1 MTAHA
6 QAIIP
11 ALLVVA
17 LVLQAALP
25 RYRLLIVLSGAASSC
40 LASSLFG
47 LGHTSQILAEVPW
60 DVLVIL
66 IGLGLVSEMFVES
79 RFFGV
84 LAMRACRWSRADPRK
99 ICLLFAL
106 GMYAHGGLVNNLT
119 ALLLILPMLLGLFK
133 LIGVTQRYVTWS
145 IGLLLVAC
153 NLGGAATPIGDFPA
167 VLLLGQGK
175 MAFTAYL
182 VRALPATLV
191 GLVAIVTLIVFGVR
205 PERGLSKSPV
215 SAAIT
220 VDTMSALYRNVRVDR
235 QVLLPP
241 AIALSAMILAWTIL
255 PPEKGATPELVC
267 WIGVAAALVARPSL
281 GERLIRRKVDVEATL
296 FLFALFVMVVA
307 VRRSGIFGSVARALV
322 ALPISPLAQ
331 LVVFVLA
338 AGVLTSLF
346 SAGPSMA
353 ALLEVADVLVRVHPP
368 NAVYVGLALGVC
380 AGSSLFTTAATSGPL
395 AQALTERADLRDAEG
410 RQLRFGFVEFLP
422 VGVLSFV
429 IIEAV
434 AIAYCLIT
442 VHYEL

>member
-1 MTAHA
+1 
-6 QAIIP
+6 
-11 ALLVVA
+11 
-17 LVLQAALP
+17 
-25 RYRLLIVLSGAASSC
+25 
-40 LASSLFG
+40 
-47 LGHTSQILAEVPW
+47 
-60 DVLVIL
+60 
-66 IGLGLVSEMFVES
+66 
-79 RFFGV
+79 
-84 LAMRACRWSRADPRK
+84 
-99 ICLLFAL
+99 
-106 GMYAHGGLVNNLT
+106 
-119 ALLLILPMLLGLFK
+119 MLLGLFK
-133 LIGVTQRYVTWS
+133 LVGVTQRYVTWS

-175 MAFTAYL
+175 MGFSAYL

-191 GLVAIVTLIVFGVR
+191 GLVLIVTLIVFGVR

-235 QVLLPP
+235 RILVPP
-241 AIALSAMILAWTIL
+241 AAALTAMILAWTLL

-267 WIGVAAALVARPSL
+267 WIGAAAALVARPSI

-322 ALPISPLAQ
+322 ALPISPMAQ
-331 LVVFVLA
+331 LIVFVLA

-353 ALLEVADVLVRVHPP
+353 ALLEVADALVRVHPP

-410 RQLRFGFVEFLP
+410 RPLRFGFVEFLP
-422 VGVLSFV
+422 VGILSFV
-429 IIEAV
+429 IIEIV
-434 AIAYCLIT
+434 AIGYCLIT
-442 VHYEL
+442 VHYGL

>member
-1 MTAHA
+1 MRPE

-11 ALLVVA
+11 ALLVVT
-17 LVLQAALP
+17 LLLQAALP
-25 RYRLLIVLSGAASSC
+25 RYRLLIVLSGAALSC
-40 LASSLFG
+40 VASSVLG
-47 LGHTSQILAEVPW
+47 LGHASQILAEVPW

-66 IGLGLVSEMFVES
+66 VGLGLVSEMFVES
-79 RFFGV
+79 RLFGV
-84 LAMRACRWSRADPRK
+84 LAMRACRWSGADPRK
-99 ICLLFAL
+99 IALLFAL
-106 GMYAHGGLVNNLT
+106 GMYSHGGLVNNLT

-133 LIGVTQRYVTWS
+133 LVGVTQRYVTWS
-145 IGLLLVAC
+145 LGLLLVAC

-175 MAFTAYL
+175 MAFSAYL
-182 VRALPATLV
+182 VRALPATLI
-191 GLVAIVTLIVFGVR
+191 GLAAIVLIIVYGVR

-235 QVLLPP
+235 RILFP
-241 AIALSAMILAWTIL
+241 AAVALGAMILAWTIL

-267 WIGVAAALVARPSL
+267 WIGAAAALVSRPSL

-307 VRRSGIFGSVARALV
+307 VRRSGIFASIARALV
-322 ALPISPLAQ
+322 ALPITPLAQ
-331 LVVFVLA
+331 LVVFVIA
-338 AGVLTSLF
+338 AGFLTGLF

-353 ALLEVADVLVRVHPP
+353 ALLEVADVLARVHPP
-368 NAVYVGLALGVC
+368 NTVYVGLALGVC

-395 AQALTERADLRDAEG
+395 AQALTERADLRDSEG
-410 RQLRFGFVEFLP
+410 RPLRFGFAEFLP

-429 IIEAV
+429 VIEAV
-434 AIAYCLIT
+434 AIGYCLVT
-442 VHYEL
+442 AHYGL